1 MFGDIDSE
9 HKMATDSND
18 QQLCRLIRKNKKAD
32 STKRDE
38 INMLDWFYN
47 YIEANSKATR
57 ILRYTSFVFIFI

>member
-47 YIEANSKATR
+47 YIEANSQSNTD
-57 ILRYTSFVFIFI
+57 FEVHFFCF